1 MLFLQIINF
10 HLQAIAKDEFD
21 SLPPSER
28 SRKFENQLVFE
39 RVFDKQSSL
48 KRKERLKKIV
58 AKVTGS
64 YLITSGD
71 TNCGVPV
78 ITRVS
83 KWKRLG

>member
-1 MLFLQIINF
+1 MLVLQIINY

-58 AKVTGS
+58 AKLRWQKCINTAQACARFNSTSTG
-64 YLITSGD
+64 Y
-71 TNCGVPV
+71 
-78 ITRVS
+78 
-83 KWKRLG
+83 K